1 MWTVD
6 LPLIDTLGVL
16 TPLVR
21 AAISAGATSRRHE
34 TDPTLITIEFATQA
48 AATSFLAAMGSVE
61 DATQELPSIAL
72 YPDRTTFYTGASV
85 GSVVSTIVDPYG
97 SGSTYSIVG
106 TPSSALSL
114 VGNTVRKAAQ
124 ATANTTHVIKVRCV
138 SADGRREVVET
149 MEFVC
154 RSGAVEVPS
163 ITNALLTEDGDML
176 MTEDGDVLVLE

>member
-6 LPLIDTLGVL
+6 LPLIDTLGTL
-16 TPLVR
+16 TPIVR
-21 AAISAGATSRRHE
+21 AAIAAGATSRRHE
-34 TDPTLITIEFATQA
+34 SDPTLITIEFGTQA
-48 AATSFLAAMGSVE
+48 AATAFLATMGSVE

-72 YPDRTTFYTGASV
+72 YPDRTTFYTGAPVNSI
-85 GSVVSTIVDPYG
+85 VSTIVDPYG

-106 TPSSALSL
+106 TPSSALNL

-149 MEFVC
+149 FDFVC
-154 RSGAVEVPS
+154 RAGAIEVPS
-163 ITNALLTEDGDML
+163 LTNALLTEDGDMIT
-176 MTEDGDVLVLE
+176 TEDGDVLVLK